1 MKIGILAT
9 GHTRGEL
16 AAEHG
21 EYWTMFERM
30 LGAAAPDFAFETV
43 AVVDGAPLPAP
54 EACDGWLVTG
64 SRHGVYDDL
73 PWIEPLK
80 AFLRAARAAGR
91 PIIGVC
97 FGHQILAEAFGG
109 RAEKSDR
116 GWGVGVHDY
125 EVLHRPG
132 WMADAPARIAFQAL
146 HQDQVTEAPEDAT
159 LLARSGFCPV
169 GMLAYGD
176 PERPEAISIQLHP
189 EFDAEVAGDILRARR
204 GAAIP
209 PEATD
214 PALETIERP
223 VDAAR
228 FAAWVAHYLEAVGAA
243 SPAA

>member
-73 PWIEPLK
+73 PWIDPLK
-80 AFLRAARAAGR
+80 AFLREARAARR
-91 PIIGVC
+91 PIVGVC

-109 RAEKSDR
+109 RAVKHPG
-116 GWGVGVHDY
+116 GWRLGAHDFAFANGPDWAAA
-125 EVLHRPG
+125 VAGTRRLHSV
-132 WMADAPARIAFQAL
+132 
-146 HQDQVTEAPEDAT
+146 HQDQVVEIPADAT
-159 LLARSGFCPV
+159 VWAESPGCAYAALI
-169 GMLAYGD
+169 YGD
-176 PERPEAISIQLHP
+176 PEKPEAVSVQPHP
-189 EFDAEVAGDILRARR
+189 EFDPPFAAALVDWLERNGSVPPEI
-204 GAAIP
+204 GAAAR
-209 PEATD
+209 ESVGG
-214 PALETIERP
+214 P
-223 VDAAR
+223 VHNAEMAR
-228 FAAWVAHYLEAVGAA
+228 VFAAYFRAAV
-243 SPAA
+243 P